1 MTVFKPE
8 RVLGEL
14 LRLFW
19 HTSSMTRRHFPLS
32 PRTSGQLEPG
42 DIIAVPCEGG
52 RWACL
57 QVVELKREGAGSRST
72 LIVGPLPWS
81 GAEPPTVRDVGGL
94 RVTEQGLTRIEL
106 FTEGGLQVVAN
117 SPVVPTAFASN
128 YRDFAV
134 GTRHLAW
141 GWKTAIRKAI
151 AVQTPS
157 DRVPR

>member
-1 MTVFKPE
+1 MTK
-8 RVLGEL
+8 RQ
-14 LRLFW
+14 
-19 HTSSMTRRHFPLS
+19 FPFS
-32 PRTSGQLEPG
+32 PRTSGQLEQG

-57 QVVELKREGAGSRST
+57 QVVELKREGVGARST

-81 GAEPPTVRDVGGL
+81 GAEPPTARDVESL
-94 RVTEQGLTRIEL
+94 PVTEQGLTRIEL

-117 SPVVPTAFASN
+117 SPGVPTAFASN

-134 GTRHLAW
+134 GTRHHVW

-151 AVQTPS
+151 AAADAT
-157 DRVPR
+157 